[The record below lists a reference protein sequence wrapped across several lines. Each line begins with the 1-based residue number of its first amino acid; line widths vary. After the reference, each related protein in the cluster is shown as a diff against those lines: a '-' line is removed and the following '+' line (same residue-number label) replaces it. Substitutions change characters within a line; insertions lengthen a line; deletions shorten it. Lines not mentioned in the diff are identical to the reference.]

1 MPTDYRTLK
10 PKSGQRPW
18 PREDKLPGGDLRRDW
33 WRMKGDECAQSIGAT
48 VTTLQKAQTERL
60 RRLVAATR
68 LYGTVDVPS
77 RSTAAYARVQQSL
90 TASRDKVT
98 YNAVQEV
105 VDTLVSRVGETK
117 PRPYFLTSGGSYR
130 QQRKAKK
137 LNQWVE
143 GVFYE
148 EKCYDKGLDAF
159 RDAAI
164 GGDGYLH
171 VYGAGGRVRIERVH
185 ASELW
190 VDEVEAQYGYP
201 RRMYRVKVVDRD
213 SLIEAMPSHRE
224 AIEQA
229 ARVVDGVVQASQS
242 VSDMVTVVEAW
253 SLGTE
258 DASGELHG
266 GKHALALVSMS
277 GGGHLLGEPDDWKH
291 PVFPFAR
298 IQWCKRQMGY
308 WSQGLAEQLQ
318 GDQLELNY
326 ELSLIQKSMR
336 LAGSFK
342 ILRQAGSKVV
352 KEHLSNE
359 VGAIIDYVGAPPQ
372 YVTTQPIDPVYFA
385 NVDRIIERMR
395 SRAGVNAMWT
405 HGTKPQGLNS
415 GVAIREMEDVESDRH
430 RTTQR
435 ANDNLYLETAALVI
449 AIGQEMASAGDLRAV
464 RVPGK
469 TSFASIDW
477 ARDIKRVKSD
487 EFVMQCFPVSRLPR
501 DPAGRLQTI
510 QEYIQAGMITPRQ
523 GKRALDFPDIDG
535 MESLD
540 SAQEDLV
547 TRNLDAIIDD
557 GEYHPPEPTDDL
569 QLSAEMVLEYIQRY
583 RLLGLE
589 DEKLALLH
597 NYNDQVQ
604 TLLALAAPPVPPPGA
619 PGAPLANPEPTPTTD
634 LVPNTAAQ

>member
-1 MPTDYRTLK
+1 VTDYRDLK
-10 PKSGQRPW
+10 PASGQAPW
-18 PREDKLPGGDLRRDW
+18 PKEDKGQATRRRDW
-33 WRMKGDECAQSIGAT
+33 WRLKGREAADAIGSD
-48 VTTLQKAQTERL
+48 VTTLQKAQSERM
-60 RRLVAATR
+60 RQQVIASR
-68 LYGTVDVPS
+68 LYGNTS
-77 RSTAAYARVQQSL
+77 ALGSSSAYGRLHRSM
-90 TASRDKVT
+90 ASQRERIT
-98 YNAVQEV
+98 YNAVQEI

-148 EKCYDKGLDAF
+148 QKVYDLGLEAF

-164 GGDGYLH
+164 GGDGFLY
-171 VYGAGGRVRIERVH
+171 VYAAHERVCVERVH
-185 ASELW
+185 SSELW
-190 VDEVEAQYGYP
+190 VDEVEAQYGRP
-201 RRMYRVKVVDRD
+201 RTMYRVKAVDREE
-213 SLIEAMPSHRE
+213 L
-224 AIEQA
+224 A
-229 ARVVDGVVQASQS
+229 AAWPKFRGDIMQASALADGSAPQTI
-242 VSDMVTVVEAW
+242 SDMVTVVEAW
-253 SLGTE
+253 HLGTE
-258 DASGELHG
+258 DDDGEVSGG
-266 GKHALALVSMS
+266 RHALALLSQS
-277 GGGHLLGEPDDWKH
+277 GSGVLLGEPDEWCH

-298 IQWCKRQMGY
+298 ISWCRRQLGY
-308 WSQGLAEQLQ
+308 WSQGLAEQLR

-326 ELSLIQKSMR
+326 ELQLIQSSMR

-359 VGAIIDYVGAPPQ
+359 VGAIIDYVGTPPQ
-372 YVTTQPIDPVYFA
+372 YVTVQPLDPVYFQ
-385 NVDRIIERMR
+385 NVQTIVERMR
-395 SRAGVNAMWT
+395 NRAGVNAMWT

-449 AIGQEMASAGDLRAV
+449 AIGQEAASAGKLRAV

-469 TSFASIDW
+469 TSFATIDW
-477 ARDIKRVKSD
+477 AKDIKLVKSD

-535 MESLD
+535 MESLS
-540 SAQEDLV
+540 SAQEDLI
-547 TRNLDAIIDD
+547 TRNLDSIIDD
-557 GEYHPPEPTDDL
+557 AEFHPPEPTDDL
-569 QLSAEMVLEYIQRY
+569 ELSAEMVLEYIQRY
-583 RLLGLE
+583 RLLDLE
-589 DEKLALLH
+589 DDKLELL
-597 NYNDQVQ
+597 YDYQAAVA
-604 TLLALAAPPVPPPGA
+604 TLLKLSEPPAPPPGA
-619 PGAPLANPEPTPTTD
+619 GGAPLAAPEPTPQSD
-634 LVPNTAAQ
+634 LVPNTAAPPPA